1 MKPPIAV
8 DGLFKASALAL
19 VCALVACGGG
29 GGGGGGGTAN
39 NDALPLNVNGMA
51 ASGAPLANATLQIYD
66 KNGTAVL
73 TNPVTIQSDGTYSAT
88 IPGSATGPFVF
99 EVDNGTDKLYSVLLD
114 KNGSSTVNV
123 TPVSHLIAAKLSSTG
138 NPFNL
143 ASEIASS
150 SATLSSTAIASAST
164 AVMTALQPLVTALN
178 LDTSI
183 NPISTSFAANGSG
196 FDRMLDSLDV
206 KIEPKGS
213 SSKIEITMK
222 QSVNEDAELPK
233 ISFAHNQTPPAL
245 PAVDASKLVDSGLT
259 PKIKTLLDKLTDCY
273 ADPLSSRISA
283 GGTTAADILSQNCK
297 DAFIG
302 GNPGVYKSNGMT
314 IAKTQHFGGIFTA
327 ESTAQVTFSDPK
339 FFYSV
344 GANVTNGPSAGDI
357 VFGYRWKDE
366 YGNFQIEKN
375 VGRIDTDGKFK
386 LIGNQYKY
394 DGGVGPYSQRR
405 NYLNQPASTFYSVG
419 YSFNMS
425 CYQLNQYQSAGNKI
439 VKVKVTS
446 PAPGNHSI
454 TLIPNLSGGNC
465 NYGYFVIATPQDKNG
480 NATLDGMNDPSNPS
494 GTGFVRLQSFYETG
508 DTTATNHPR
517 KLDRLLAF
525 LGGYNGTDLANSEIE
540 ALPQFGMWKFEYY
553 KTNTAGSTPVATQ
566 YYKTTARSLTVDGFK
581 QVVKLPELTAAKK
594 TELTS
599 GTTCLNN
606 SLYCYFT
613 QTTGPFVANWSKT
626 TDPGLV
632 PAIYMARVYGV
643 KDISVNSASWVGY
656 EDSVK
661 FGSSRMTA
669 SILCGQGET
678 SVQSYCSGGSPSA
691 ANFKLTASIDAID
704 LVSRAPDGT
713 DVSHF
718 NTLKK
723 LQ

>member
-1 MKPPIAV
+1 MNAKVAV
-8 DGLFKASALAL
+8 GHCYKISSLAF
-19 VCALVACGGG
+19 VCSLVACGGG
-29 GGGGGGGTAN
+29 GGGAVSK
-39 NDALPLNVNGMA
+39 DALSLNVNGIA
-51 ASGAPLANATLQIYD
+51 ASGAPLANATVQIYD

-73 TNPVTIQSDGTYSAT
+73 TNPATVGSDGSYSAT
-88 IPGSATGPFVF
+88 IPASATGPFVF
-99 EVDNGTDKLYSVLLD
+99 EVDNGTEKLYSVLSD
-114 KNGSSTVNV
+114 KNGSTTVNV
-123 TPVSHLIAAKLSSTG
+123 TPVSNLIAAKLSSTG
-138 NPFNL
+138 NPYNL
-143 ASEIASS
+143 ATEIASS
-150 SATLSSTAIASAST
+150 SATVSSATIASANT

-178 LDTSI
+178 LDASI
-183 NPISTSFAANGSG
+183 NPITTSFSANGSG

-206 KIEPKGS
+206 KIEPKGTS
-213 SSKIEITMK
+213 SQIEVTMK

-233 ISFAHNQTPPAL
+233 ITFVHNETPPAL
-245 PAVDASKLVDSGLT
+245 PSVDATKLVDSGLT
-259 PKIKTLLDKLTDCY
+259 PKIKTLLDKLTACY

-302 GNPGVYKSNGMT
+302 GNPSGYKSNGMT
-314 IAKTQHFGGIFTA
+314 IAKTQHFGGIFTT

-344 GANVTNGPSAGDI
+344 GANVTNGPTAGDI

-386 LIGNQYKY
+386 LIGNQYRY

-405 NYLNQPASTFYSVG
+405 NYLNQPASTFYSTG

-425 CYQLNQYQSAGNKI
+425 CYQLNQSQSAGNKI

-446 PAPGNHSI
+446 PGNRTV
-454 TLIPNLSGGNC
+454 TLIPNLTAGTC

-480 NATLDGMNDPSNPS
+480 NPTVDGMNDPSNPS

-525 LGGYNGTDLANSEIE
+525 FGGYNGTDLTNSEIQ

-553 KTNTAGSTPVATQ
+553 KTNTAGSLPVATQ

-581 QVVKLPELTAAKK
+581 QVVKLPELTSAKK
-594 TELTS
+594 TELTG
-599 GTTCLNN
+599 GTTCLPN

-656 EDSVK
+656 EDSIK
-661 FGSSRMTA
+661 FGSSRNTA

-678 SVQSYCSGGSPSA
+678 SVQSYCLGASPSVA
-691 ANFKLTASIDAID
+691 TFKSTASIDAID